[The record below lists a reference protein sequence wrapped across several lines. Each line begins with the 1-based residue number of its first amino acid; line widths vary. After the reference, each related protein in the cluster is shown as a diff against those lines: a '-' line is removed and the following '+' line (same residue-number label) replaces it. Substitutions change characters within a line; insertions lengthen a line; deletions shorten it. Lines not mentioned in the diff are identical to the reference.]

1 MNKKNNTNNIFQKAF
16 ENHQKGNLQKAKKLY
31 MEVLSKDQN
40 HPDANHNLGV
50 LLIQD
55 NKVDEA
61 IPFFELAFK
70 LDPSNIQYKNNLNNA
85 IELKQE
91 NNIKINSYNL
101 DKELVELF
109 NQSKYKEAH
118 IKAKE
123 ALENDLNNFIAL
135 KIIGLIHFK
144 LKDYENA
151 LINLNNALKLNK
163 NDIYILNTI
172 ALYIIL

>member
-61 IPFFELAFK
+61 IPFF
-70 LDPSNIQYKNNLNNA
+70 
-85 IELKQE
+85 
-91 NNIKINSYNL
+91 
-101 DKELVELF
+101 
-109 NQSKYKEAH
+109 
-118 IKAKE
+118 
-123 ALENDLNNFIAL
+123 
-135 KIIGLIHFK
+135 
-144 LKDYENA
+144 
-151 LINLNNALKLNK
+151 
-163 NDIYILNTI
+163 
-172 ALYIIL
+172 